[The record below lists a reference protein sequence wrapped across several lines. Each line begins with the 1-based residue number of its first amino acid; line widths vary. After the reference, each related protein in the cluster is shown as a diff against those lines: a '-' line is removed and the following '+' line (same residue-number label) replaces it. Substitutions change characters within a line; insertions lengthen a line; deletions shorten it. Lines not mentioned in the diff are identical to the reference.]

1 MTINE
6 VKMLPGKTPEDN
18 ASAKVREV
26 VCGKNSNM
34 LLFATKKL
42 GLKPGALRLQ
52 TSFCSNLVQKNAF
65 KQMIIL

>member
-42 GLKPGALRLQ
+42 GLKPGAP
-52 TSFCSNLVQKNAF
+52 NL
-65 KQMIIL
+65 ILF